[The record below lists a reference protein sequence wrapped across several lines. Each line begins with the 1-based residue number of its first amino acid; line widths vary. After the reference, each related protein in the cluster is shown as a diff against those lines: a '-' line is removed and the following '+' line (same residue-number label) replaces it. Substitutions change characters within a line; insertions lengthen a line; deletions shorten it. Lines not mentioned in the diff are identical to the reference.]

1 MKKKVVLWT
10 GLWSLVVTTLA
21 FGAATFAWINYHQP
35 LSGTTIVSGDM
46 AFSNLTTEVYRYD
59 YPTFTGTTLTD
70 YTAAGTVSKHVVSST
85 DYSFAMNKFDPTYIL
100 LAHNNSAVTQAY
112 IGELYTNLVLKMSAT
127 LTYSTP
133 VDYSLYLERN
143 TSYAASVDVDGI
155 QHYGISNYLNFV
167 GLDSTTFAGLTTDKI
182 ADNDIVYYKTRNY
195 ALAATG
201 TTFPT
206 TSPYAINLLTTSI
219 TERPVGS
226 TNVTVT
232 VYLNVDF
239 DATLTAP
246 FFTAAKLGDD
256 FILDMDYTLAWK
268 AVEAS

>member
-35 LSGTTIVSGDM
+35 LSGATIVSGDM

-59 YPTFTGTTLTD
+59 YPTFSGTTLTD
-70 YTAAGTVSKHVVSST
+70 YTATGTVSQHTLST
-85 DYSFAMNKFDPTYIL
+85 GDHTVEMNKFDPTYIT
-100 LAHNNSAVTQAY
+100 LAHKGTVTQAY
-112 IGELYTNLVLKMSAT
+112 IGELYTNLVLKLSAT

-143 TSYAASVDVDGI
+143 TAYADSVDVNGI
-155 QHYGISNYLNFV
+155 QHYGISHYLNFV
-167 GLDSTTFAGLTTDKI
+167 GLDSATFAGLTTTKTDDNDKI
-182 ADNDIVYYKTRNY
+182 FYPVKDY
-195 ALAATG
+195 ALTVTG
-201 TTFPT
+201 STFPT
-206 TSPYAINLLTTSI
+206 TSPYSFNLLTTSI

-226 TNVTVT
+226 TSLAVT

-268 AVEAS
+268 AVERS